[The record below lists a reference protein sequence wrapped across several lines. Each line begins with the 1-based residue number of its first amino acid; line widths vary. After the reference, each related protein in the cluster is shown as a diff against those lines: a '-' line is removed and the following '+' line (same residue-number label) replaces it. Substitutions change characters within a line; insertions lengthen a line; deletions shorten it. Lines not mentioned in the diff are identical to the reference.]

1 MNIVIIGAG
10 KIGATLTEQLLR
22 EGHEITVVDT
32 RTAAL
37 DAIGNTLD
45 VMTVEGNGISMDTQ
59 MEAGVPSA
67 DLVIAVMSTDEQ
79 NLLSCLIAK
88 RLGVGNT
95 IARVRNPEYA
105 KSLFFIREELGLSM
119 LINPEMD
126 AATEIFRL
134 LRFPTALKIDFLA
147 KGRVEL
153 LTFRLTADSPLAG
166 KALHALKSR
175 VLVCTVQRDG
185 AVYIPDGDFVLQ
197 GGDTISVTASPK
209 DVAAFFHTTGIR
221 GQKIKSVM
229 IVGGGKISFYLARLL
244 CESGLQVKIL
254 EKDKERCD
262 LLSEL
267 LPRAMVICGDGS
279 DQTLLME
286 EDLDR
291 TDALVALTNMDEE
304 NVIISMFATLHEV
317 GKVIAKINHISLD
330 KILEKSGVDCTVT
343 PHLISSN
350 QIVQYV
356 RAMQNSRGNG
366 VESMVRLGSGAV
378 EALEFH
384 VKESFEACDV
394 SLKTLALK
402 KELLIA
408 SIIRGGK
415 VIYPTGSDC
424 IRAGDNVIVITMRQR
439 LEDLND
445 ILL

>member
-1 MNIVIIGAG
+1 
-10 KIGATLTEQLLR
+10 
-22 EGHEITVVDT
+22 
-32 RTAAL
+32 
-37 DAIGNTLD
+37 
-45 VMTVEGNGISMDTQ
+45 
-59 MEAGVPSA
+59 
-67 DLVIAVMSTDEQ
+67 
-79 NLLSCLIAK
+79 
-88 RLGVGNT
+88 
-95 IARVRNPEYA
+95 
-105 KSLFFIREELGLSM
+105 
-119 LINPEMD
+119 
-126 AATEIFRL
+126 
-134 LRFPTALKIDFLA
+134 
-147 KGRVEL
+147 
-153 LTFRLTADSPLAG
+153 
-166 KALHALKSR
+166 
-175 VLVCTVQRDG
+175 
-185 AVYIPDGDFVLQ
+185 
-197 GGDTISVTASPK
+197 
-209 DVAAFFHTTGIR
+209 
-221 GQKIKSVM
+221 
-229 IVGGGKISFYLARLL
+229 
-244 CESGLQVKIL
+244 
-254 EKDKERCD
+254 
-262 LLSEL
+262 
-267 LPRAMVICGDGS
+267 
-279 DQTLLME
+279 
-286 EDLDR
+286 
-291 TDALVALTNMDEE
+291 MDEE